1 MDLHIENC
9 DFTYF
14 FVCLPEGNLAGAM
27 TSVATSCANARCLL
41 SEESDTQL
49 THIQRC
55 KQQRRCGWDP
65 TLG

>member
-27 TSVATSCANARCLL
+27 TSVATSLQMLGLL
-41 SEESDTQL
+41 SEGSDTQL